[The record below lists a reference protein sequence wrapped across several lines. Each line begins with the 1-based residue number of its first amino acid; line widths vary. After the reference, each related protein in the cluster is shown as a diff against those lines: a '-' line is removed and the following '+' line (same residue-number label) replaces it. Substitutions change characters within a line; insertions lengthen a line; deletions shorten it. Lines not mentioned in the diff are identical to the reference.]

1 MGEQGGERR
10 CDVAFGDGG
19 RSDVEKDLRFRLE
32 ARPRRVAAE
41 ECATMESGRKVER
54 EDCSVIGSR
63 TCGMC
68 TDFTEETVSM
78 LRRKETGT
86 GEPDASI
93 VILSH
98 AGRSSLLGSGIVC
111 NAFPQPASS
120 QPFITLLSRFSWL
133 VAYGASYMELWG
145 DG

>member
-1 MGEQGGERR
+1 MGEQGGECR

-41 ECATMESGRKVER
+41 GCATMESGRKVER

-63 TCGMC
+63 TCGTC
-68 TDFTEETVSM
+68 TDFIGENVSV

-93 VILSH
+93 VIFSH
-98 AGRSSLLGSGIVC
+98 AGGSSLLGSEIVC
-111 NAFPQPASS
+111 NAFSQPASS
-120 QPFITLLSRFSWL
+120 QLFIALLSRFSWL
-133 VAYGASYMELWG
+133 VAHGASYMELWG

>member
-1 MGEQGGERR
+1 MGEQGGDCR

-32 ARPRRVAAE
+32 ARARRVANE

-63 TCGMC
+63 TCGTC
-68 TDFTEETVSM
+68 TDFGGATVSL

-86 GEPDASI
+86 GEPDVSI

-98 AGRSSLLGSGIVC
+98 AGRSSLLGSVIVC
-111 NAFPQPASS
+111 NASPQPASI
-120 QPFITLLSRFSWL
+120 QLF
-133 VAYGASYMELWG
+133 VA
-145 DG
+145 